1 MPSFNYVI
9 HDFKTIIC
17 QSNCF
22 CALII
27 RRYPLDVAKRRMQLA
42 GATQN
47 RKKFRYKPI
56 IEFADYVKEIVDS
69 MVIYIALNRYSD
81 ISCKLLHIIFYY
93 TETITLPT
101 LCGCGASLWLMLCI
115 A

>member
-27 RRYPLDVAKRRMQLA
+27 CRYPLDVAKRRMQLA
-42 GATQN
+42 GTTQN
-47 RKKFRYKPI
+47 HKKFRYKPI
-56 IEFADYVKEIVDS
+56 IDFADYVKKIVDS

-81 ISCKLLHIIFYY
+81 ISCKLLHIINY
-93 TETITLPT
+93 TETITLLT
-101 LCGCGASLWLMLCI
+101 LCGFGASLWLMLCI